1 MEAEKWQM
9 VAEVSDELEAEIL
22 RGLLVAQGLEV
33 LLSQEAAAHY
43 IYPTNVGGF
52 GEVQLLVPSSQV
64 EAAQE
69 ILEAYRQGDFERD
82 AVELSDS
89 EAQEEDLPDTD
100 QG

>member
-1 MEAEKWQM
+1 MEEEKWH
-9 VAEVSDELEAEIL
+9 VVEEVSDELEAEIL

-52 GEVQLLVPSSQV
+52 GEVQLLVPSHQV
-64 EAAQE
+64 EAAKA
-69 ILEAYRQGDFERD
+69 ILEAYHQGVFERD

-89 EAQEEDLPDTD
+89 EAEEDELPDTD
-100 QG
+100 